1 MVQVDVQRA
10 VALAVHLPIA
20 GIIPFLRPVHKPP
33 FDRVGVDV
41 TDAVDGRRMG
51 KDVAVIAA
59 AVLPEAV
66 GSVFLAG
73 FEAFEHLRAMLPQ
86 PVDRP
91 AADALFDAFENRRD
105 RINFLR
111 RINQQMQVFGH
122 EHIRPNVKAVGV
134 LSRPDG
140 LGQIAAKGCV
150 LEQRDA
156 AITAKRQFVA
166 VAGHVVA
173 FASLFDFVSVF
184 QLHTA
189 CLLPGTHKLRLKVPH
204 ILIDY

>member
-51 KDVAVIAA
+51 KDVAI
-59 AVLPEAV
+59 
-66 GSVFLAG
+66 
-73 FEAFEHLRAMLPQ
+73 
-86 PVDRP
+86 
-91 AADALFDAFENRRD
+91 
-105 RINFLR
+105 
-111 RINQQMQVFGH
+111 
-122 EHIRPNVKAVGV
+122 
-134 LSRPDG
+134 
-140 LGQIAAKGCV
+140 IAAKGCV

-156 AITAKRQFVA
+156 AITAKRQLVA

-173 FASLFDFVSVF
+173 FASLFDFVGVF